1 MTVAIS
7 GQAPADGPATPARW
21 KRRDRVRSPVCA
33 AVDWMGGIPSA
44 RLARWTSLFGES
56 AFGGQIETK
65 KARSVVALSRVPRG
79 KRGAPVFASGCQL
92 IIALPQTFG

>member
-1 MTVAIS
+1 MCCL
-7 GQAPADGPATPARW
+7 GLDGET
-21 KRRDRVRSPVCA
+21 
-33 AVDWMGGIPSA
+33 PSA

-92 IIALPQTFG
+92 IIAPPQTWREMRAAVRPLVRMPTN